1 MPHTDSE
8 RISQNCGNRIYFFFL
23 EAEEKVSFRGLCSS
37 SDVSQVNCSFNMVG
51 SSFSAESRQTAQS
64 NCTERFACFP
74 FSSKTGLYVS
84 VGLAEQTTGGSKKAL
99 WKIPTIDAVGNDRGV
114 CKSHSHH

>member
-8 RISQNCGNRIYFFFL
+8 GISQNRGNRIDFFPK
-23 EAEEKVSFRGLCSS
+23 AEEKVSLGDSLCSS

-51 SSFSAESRQTAQS
+51 SSFLAESRQTAQS
-64 NCTERFACFP
+64 NCTER

-99 WKIPTIDAVGNDRGV
+99 WKIPTIDALGNDREV
-114 CKSHSHH
+114 C

>member
-8 RISQNCGNRIYFFFL
+8 DISQNCGNRIDFFFL
-23 EAEEKVSFRGLCSS
+23 RLKRKFHLGDSLCSS
-37 SDVSQVNCSFNMVG
+37 SNVSQVNCSFNMVG
-51 SSFSAESRQTAQS
+51 NSFSAKSRQTAQS
-64 NCTERFACFP
+64 NCGERFACFP

-99 WKIPTIDAVGNDRGV
+99 WKIPTIDALGNDRGV
-114 CKSHSHH
+114 C